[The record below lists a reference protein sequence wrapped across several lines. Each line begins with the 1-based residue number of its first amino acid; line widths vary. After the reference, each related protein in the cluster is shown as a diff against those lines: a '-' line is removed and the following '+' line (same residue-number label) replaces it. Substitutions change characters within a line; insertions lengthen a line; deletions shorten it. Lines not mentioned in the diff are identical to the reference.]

1 MPKRE
6 RRRSSV
12 SREQTEQAL
21 KNLPMLKD
29 TAAAKRQDLFKQKL
43 ELCSVRFNFDDMNS
57 NKRGKE
63 LKRSTLLEL
72 VDFVNNSQGQKI
84 FSEPGMMGDIA
95 KMVGANIF
103 RSLPPQVDD
112 FDPEEDEPVLESAW
126 PHLQVRRRCAPAPFH
141 AREATRAAP

>member
-29 TAAAKRQDLFKQKL
+29 TAAAKRHDLFKQKL

-72 VDFVNNSQGQKI
+72 VDFVNKVSGGIRPQLQRTPQDYRVGSIFWLNNINPSICPACRPKGRWKQKL
-84 FSEPGMMGDIA
+84 E
-95 KMVGANIF
+95 
-103 RSLPPQVDD
+103 
-112 FDPEEDEPVLESAW
+112 ESAL
-126 PHLQVRRRCAPAPFH
+126 HHVEKNQFSDFERHTAS
-141 AREATRAAP
+141 